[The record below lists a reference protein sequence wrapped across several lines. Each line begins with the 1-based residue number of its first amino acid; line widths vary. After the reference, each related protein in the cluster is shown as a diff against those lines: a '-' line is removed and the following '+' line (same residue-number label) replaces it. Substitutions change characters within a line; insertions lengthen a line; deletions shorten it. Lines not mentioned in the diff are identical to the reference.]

1 MLKYTQILIDDDP
14 LAAGGYSTKSGVGD
28 TVMYGFVTDQM
39 ISPATNTA
47 RTRAYITNGINNLLG
62 QPVFIQVSGG
72 TLLEVLQALTVKST
86 VDFKLTRST
95 GTNFVFGVER
105 IGSDRTYTANAPSG
119 PFTIFSPERR
129 TLKNPRYSVQRS
141 EEITVVW
148 LALQG
153 IEDNRF
159 LVPVNSLDLADSP
172 FNRLELVSDARQ
184 LENASPL
191 DALLTEGQAVLREN
205 QPIVQFQFDLDTNVS
220 GARYNQDWFL
230 GDKVT
235 AEYGQIRQDLRITEV
250 DVNVSGSDETV
261 TPKLVRLFS

>member
-39 ISPATNTA
+39 ISPATNAA

-105 IGSDRTYTANAPSG
+105 IGSDRTYTSNAPSG

-129 TLKNPRYSVQRS
+129 TLRNPRYSVQRS
-141 EEITVVW
+141 EEITVAW

-159 LVPVNSLDLADSP
+159 LTPVNSLDLADSP

-191 DALLTEGQAVLREN
+191 DAILTEGQAVLREN
-205 QPIVQFQFDLDTNVS
+205 QPVIQFSFDLDTNVS

-250 DVNVSGSDETV
+250 EVNVSGSDETV